1 MPLLDNQPCTRSE
14 KMTPEERLDA
24 LAEVLAEGI
33 LHLAE
38 NDDAL
43 PRPAAETSSLD
54 RLDGRGKAATEADD
68 SLRKTA

>member
-1 MPLLDNQPCTRSE
+1 MENRYAALSPDKL
-14 KMTPEERLDA
+14 TPEERLDA

-38 NDDAL
+38 NDGPL
-43 PRPAAETSSLD
+43 PRPAAETLSLE
-54 RLDGRGKAATEADD
+54 RRGDQGEAAMEAGD

>member
-1 MPLLDNQPCTRSE
+1 MENRYAALSPDKL
-14 KMTPEERLDA
+14 TPEERLDA

-38 NDDAL
+38 NDEPL
-43 PRPAAETSSLD
+43 PRPAAETSSSLE
-54 RLDGRGKAATEADD
+54 RRSGPVEVATEAGG

>member
-1 MPLLDNQPCTRSE
+1 MENRYAALSPDKL
-14 KMTPEERLDA
+14 TPEERLDA

-38 NDDAL
+38 NDEPL
-43 PRPAAETSSLD
+43 PRPAAETSSLE
-54 RLDGRGKAATEADD
+54 RRSGPVEVATEAGG

>member
-1 MPLLDNQPCTRSE
+1 MENRYAAL
-14 KMTPEERLDA
+14 TPDKLTAEERLDA

-38 NDDAL
+38 NGEPL
-43 PRPAAETSSLD
+43 PLPAAETSSQE
-54 RLDGRGKAATEADD
+54 RRDGQGEAAKETDD